1 MPNYQKYYIS
11 GDFKAQCDVCG
22 QKFKAHEL
30 RLRWDGYMVC
40 KNDFELRHPQD
51 LLRTVPYTNAV
62 PWTRPENIDT
72 ESITFC
78 TLVTI
83 NAIAG
88 VGVAGCMVAGLD
100 NDYAAMYE
108 NLYPPT
114 FNPNTL

>member
-1 MPNYQKYYIS
+1 MPNYQKYYNI
-11 GDFKAQCDVCG
+11 GDWKVQCDVCG

-40 KNDFELRHPQD
+40 SQDWELRHPQD
-51 LLRTVPYTNAV
+51 LIRTVPYTNAV

-72 ESITFC
+72 ESIQVC

-83 NAIAG
+83 NSLAD
-88 VGVAGCMVAGLD
+88 VGTADCMQADINNG
-100 NDYAAMYE
+100 YAELYDE
-108 NLYPPT
+108 LYPPT